1 MIRKLRL
8 KLVALSMAALF
19 ALLAGI
25 IAGMN
30 VINYNAVVSEADNT
44 LTLLA
49 KNGGVFPDFEGGGGK
64 GGLPP
69 HMSPEAPYETRYF
82 SVLLNENGEVL
93 QTDTGRIK
101 AVDSEMAIA
110 YANLVVSRGTER
122 GFAEHYRFMR
132 TAEGAGA
139 RITFLDC
146 GRSLESFRSFLL
158 VSVGMALAGY
168 LLFFFV
174 ILFFSGRIIR
184 PVAESYEKQKRFIT
198 DAGHEIKTPLTVIK
212 ADEDVLEMDYGEN
225 EWLRDIQKQAARLT
239 ALTNDLVSLSRMEEA
254 KDALQ
259 RIEFP
264 FSDVVEEAAA
274 SFQALTQTRDMP
286 FRVHIQPTLSLTGD
300 EKAIHQLV
308 GILLDN
314 ALKYSPPKSAVSLTL
329 ERQGKTARLSV
340 CNGTESLIPKE
351 SLPLLFERFY
361 RTDPSRNSQTGG
373 HGIGLS
379 LAKAI
384 VEAHGGRIQARSD
397 KDPDGAPRLT
407 VTASFPL

>member
-1 MIRKLRL
+1 MIKKLRL
-8 KLVALSMAALF
+8 KFVALSMAALF

-30 VINYNAVVSEADNT
+30 VINYNAVVSEADGT
-44 LTLLA
+44 LSLLA
-49 KNGGVFPDFEGGGGK
+49 RNGGVFPDFEGGGGK

-69 HMSPEAPYETRYF
+69 HMSPEAPYEARYF
-82 SVLLNENGEVL
+82 SVLLNEDGEVL

-101 AVDSEMAIA
+101 AVDSEAAAA
-110 YANLVVSRGTER
+110 YANLVASRGEER
-122 GFAEHYRFMR
+122 GFVAHYRFLR
-132 TAEGAGA
+132 TAEGTGA

-146 GRSLESFRSFLL
+146 GRQLDSFRTFLFA
-158 VSVGMALAGY
+158 SAGMGLAGY

-174 ILFFSGRIIR
+174 ILFFSGKIIR

-212 ADEDVLEMDYGEN
+212 ADADVLEMDYGEN
-225 EWLRDIQKQAARLT
+225 EWLRDIQKQAVRLT

-264 FSDVVEEAAA
+264 FSDVVEEAAS
-274 SFQALTQTRDMP
+274 SFQALAQTRGRP
-286 FRVHIQPTLSLTGD
+286 FRVNIQPMLSLTGD

-314 ALKYSPPKSAVSLTL
+314 ALKYSPKNSAVSLTL
-329 ERQGKTARLSV
+329 ERQGKNARLSV
-340 CNGTESLIPKE
+340 CNGTESLIPRE
-351 SLPLLFERFY
+351 RLPLLFERFY
-361 RTDPSRNSQTGG
+361 RMDPSRNSQTGG

-397 KDPDGAPRLT
+397 NGPDGAPRLT
-407 VTASFPL
+407 ITASFPL